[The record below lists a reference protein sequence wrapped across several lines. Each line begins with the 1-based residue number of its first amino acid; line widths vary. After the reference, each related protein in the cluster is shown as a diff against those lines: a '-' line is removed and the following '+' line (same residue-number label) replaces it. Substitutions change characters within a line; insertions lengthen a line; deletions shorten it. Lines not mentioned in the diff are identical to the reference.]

1 MPPQFSVQ
9 PFDKREAVSM
19 NAFALKYGNQSI
31 TLAQSKQL
39 IGVKLRQNDTDDAQ
53 AAVQRTLPES
63 SWKSEGILGGF
74 RLVSI
79 CNCALDADQAL
90 DQIRRD
96 ESVLVGT
103 HVFELSEGRGIF
115 VPTGELFVGFKLG
128 TSAELKEKVIRE
140 FGLKIKD
147 SRGREGFFVAVTPQS
162 PNPIKVAMNLQ
173 QRPFVS
179 IAQPDLASKGVI
191 KVLRLSSD
199 GLSAAQWHRRSIGFQ
214 RNPRIEFLGGAEQK
228 ISEVVS
234 RHMAALAER
243 SVTPRWHFTKVR
255 REPALLP
262 KPKLVTK
269 FDRLMNAN
277 EPQQAGRDDDSMR
290 RTPAPIVASV
300 MTAPTANTTS
310 TAGRSMG
317 RDDPPPA
324 GGTTPMIEIVM
335 GAATIRVPP
344 GADLPTLQA
353 VLHAVRSLP

>member
-1 MPPQFSVQ
+1 
-9 PFDKREAVSM
+9 M

-39 IGVKLRQNDTDDAQ
+39 IGVKLRQNKTDD

-63 SWKSEGILGGF
+63 TWKSEGLLGGF

-79 CNCALDADQAL
+79 CDCAVDADQAL

-140 FGLKIKD
+140 FGLKIKEA
-147 SRGREGFFVAVTPQS
+147 RGREGFFLAVTPQS
-162 PNPIKVAMNLQ
+162 PNPVKVAMNLQ

-191 KVLRLSSD
+191 KVLRLASD
-199 GLSAAQWHRRSIGFQ
+199 GLSAEQWHRRSVGFQ
-214 RNPRIEFLGGAEQK
+214 RSPQIELLDSADRQ
-228 ISEVVS
+228 ISDVVS
-234 RHMAALAER
+234 RHMATLTER
-243 SVTPRWHFTKVR
+243 SVSPRWHFSTR
-255 REPALLP
+255 SEGGRPLNGSIEAS
-262 KPKLVTK
+262 T
-269 FDRLMNAN
+269 R
-277 EPQQAGRDDDSMR
+277 QAGRDDDNGVR
-290 RTPAPIVASV
+290 RTPTPIVASV
-300 MTAPTANTTS
+300 MTAPTATTS
-310 TAGRSMG
+310 TPGRPIG
-317 RDDPPPA
+317 KDDPPPT

>member
-1 MPPQFSVQ
+1 
-9 PFDKREAVSM
+9 M

-39 IGVKLRQNDTDDAQ
+39 IGVKLRQNKTDAQ

-63 SWKSEGILGGF
+63 SWKSEGLLGGF

-79 CNCALDADQAL
+79 CDCAVDADQAL

-140 FGLKIKD
+140 FGLKIKEA
-147 SRGREGFFVAVTPQS
+147 RGRDGFFLAVTPQS
-162 PNPIKVAMNLQ
+162 PNPVKVAMNLQ

-191 KVLRLSSD
+191 KVLRLASD
-199 GLSAAQWHRRSIGFQ
+199 GLSAEQWHRRSIGFQ
-214 RNPRIEFLGGAEQK
+214 RPPRVELLGGAERK
-228 ISEVVS
+228 ISDVVS
-234 RHMAALAER
+234 RHMAALTER
-243 SVTPRWHFTKVR
+243 SVSPRWHFST
-255 REPALLP
+255 
-262 KPKLVTK
+262 
-269 FDRLMNAN
+269 RLEGGFPVNGSIDVSKR
-277 EPQQAGRDDDSMR
+277 QAGRDDDNGVR
-290 RTPAPIVASV
+290 RTPTPIVATV
-300 MTAPTANTTS
+300 MTTPTPS
-310 TAGRSMG
+310 TAGRPIG
-317 RDDPPPA
+317 KDDPPPA
-324 GGTTPMIEIVM
+324 GRTTPMIEIVM

>member
-1 MPPQFSVQ
+1 
-9 PFDKREAVSM
+9 M

-39 IGVKLRQNDTDDAQ
+39 IGVKLKQNKTDDAQ

-63 SWKSEGILGGF
+63 SWKSEGLLGGF

-79 CNCALDADQAL
+79 CDCAVDADQAL

-140 FGLKIKD
+140 FGLKIKEA
-147 SRGREGFFVAVTPQS
+147 RGRDGFFLAVTPQS
-162 PNPIKVAMNLQ
+162 PNPVKVAMNLQ

-191 KVLRLSSD
+191 KVLRLASD
-199 GLSAAQWHRRSIGFQ
+199 GLSAEQWHRRSIGFQ
-214 RNPRIEFLGGAEQK
+214 RSPRIEFLGGAQRK
-228 ISEVVS
+228 ISDTVA
-234 RHMAALAER
+234 RHMAALTER
-243 SVTPRWHFTKVR
+243 SVAPHWHFSARPEGGLQLNGSTDASKR
-255 REPALLP
+255 
-262 KPKLVTK
+262 
-269 FDRLMNAN
+269 
-277 EPQQAGRDDDSMR
+277 QAGRDDDNGMR
-290 RTPAPIVASV
+290 RTPTPIVATV
-300 MTAPTANTTS
+300 MTTPTTS
-310 TAGRSMG
+310 TAGRPIG
-317 RDDPPPA
+317 KDDPPPT

>member
-1 MPPQFSVQ
+1 
-9 PFDKREAVSM
+9 M

-39 IGVKLRQNDTDDAQ
+39 IGIKLRQNKADD

-63 SWKSEGILGGF
+63 SWKSEGLLGGF

-79 CNCALDADQAL
+79 CDCAVDADQAL

-140 FGLKIKD
+140 FGLKIKEA
-147 SRGREGFFVAVTPQS
+147 RGRDGFFLAVTPQS

-199 GLSAAQWHRRSIGFQ
+199 GLSAEQWHRRSIGFQ
-214 RNPRIEFLGGAEQK
+214 RSPKIQFLGGAERK
-228 ISEVVS
+228 ISDVVS
-234 RHMAALAER
+234 RHMAALTER
-243 SVTPRWHFTKVR
+243 SVSTRWHFSRVKR
-255 REPALLP
+255 LPELLP
-262 KPKLVTK
+262 TPGVVCKP
-269 FDRLMNAN
+269 R
-277 EPQQAGRDDDSMR
+277 QAGRDDDSVR
-290 RTPAPIVASV
+290 RTPAPVAATV
-300 MTAPTANTTS
+300 MTAPTATVS
-310 TAGRSMG
+310 TAGRPIG
-317 RDDPPPA
+317 KDDPPPA

>member
-1 MPPQFSVQ
+1 
-9 PFDKREAVSM
+9 M

-39 IGVKLRQNDTDDAQ
+39 IGVKLRQNKTGDAQ

-63 SWKSEGILGGF
+63 SLKSEGILGGF

-79 CNCALDADQAL
+79 CDCAVDADQAL

-96 ESVLVGT
+96 ESILVGT

-140 FGLKIKD
+140 FGLKIKEA
-147 SRGREGFFVAVTPQS
+147 RGREGFFLAVTPQS

-199 GLSAAQWHRRSIGFQ
+199 GLSAEQWHRRSIEFQ
-214 RNPRIEFLGGAEQK
+214 RNPQVEFLGGAELK
-228 ISEVVS
+228 ISDVVS
-234 RHMAALAER
+234 RHMAALTER
-243 SVTPRWHFTKVR
+243 SVSTRWHFSKIR
-255 REPALLP
+255 RMPELFPTP
-262 KPKLVTK
+262 GVDRKPGVVTDASK
-269 FDRLMNAN
+269 PR
-277 EPQQAGRDDDSMR
+277 QAGRDDDGVR
-290 RTPAPIVASV
+290 RTPTPIVSTV
-300 MTAPTANTTS
+300 MTAPTATVS
-310 TAGRSMG
+310 TAGRPIG
-317 RDDPPPA
+317 KDDPPPA

>member
-1 MPPQFSVQ
+1 VQ
-9 PFDKREAVSM
+9 PFDKREAASM

-39 IGVKLRQNDTDDAQ
+39 IGVKLRQNNDAQ

-63 SWKSEGILGGF
+63 NWKSEGLLGGF

-79 CNCALDADQAL
+79 CNCAVDADQAL

-140 FGLKIKD
+140 FGLKIKEA
-147 SRGREGFFVAVTPQS
+147 RGRDGFFLAVTPQS

-173 QRPFVS
+173 QRSFVS

-191 KVLRLSSD
+191 KVLRLASD
-199 GLSAAQWHRRSIGFQ
+199 GLSAEQWHRRSVGFQ
-214 RNPRIEFLGGAEQK
+214 RSPKIELLGAPERK
-228 ISEVVS
+228 ISDAVS
-234 RHMAALAER
+234 RHMAALTER
-243 SVTPRWHFTKVR
+243 SASARWRFGTGLEAGRQLNGSIDISKW
-255 REPALLP
+255 
-262 KPKLVTK
+262 
-269 FDRLMNAN
+269 
-277 EPQQAGRDDDSMR
+277 QAGRDDDNGMR
-290 RTPAPIVASV
+290 RTPTPIVTNV
-300 MTAPTANTTS
+300 MTPPTATTP
-310 TAGRSMG
+310 TAGRPIG
-317 RDDPPPA
+317 KDDPPPT

>member
-1 MPPQFSVQ
+1 MTKRRTSPQFFVQ
-9 PFDKREAVSM
+9 PFDKREASSM

-31 TLAQSKQL
+31 TIAQSKQL
-39 IGVKLRQNDTDDAQ
+39 IGVKLRQNKTEDAQ

-79 CNCALDADQAL
+79 CDRALDADQAL

-103 HVFELSEGRGIF
+103 HVFEISEGRGIF

-140 FGLKIKD
+140 FGLKIKEA
-147 SRGREGFFVAVTPQS
+147 RGREGFFLAVTPQS
-162 PNPIKVAMNLQ
+162 PNPVKVAMNLQ
-173 QRPFVS
+173 QKPFVS

-214 RNPRIEFLGGAEQK
+214 RNPRIEFLGGAERK

-234 RHMAALAER
+234 RHMAALTDR
-243 SVTPRWHFTKVR
+243 SIAPRWHFSKVTC
-255 REPALLP
+255 EPKLLP
-262 KPKLVTK
+262 KPRLVAEL
-269 FDRLMNAN
+269 DRMAN
-277 EPQQAGRDDDSMR
+277 GSEPRQA
-290 RTPAPIVASV
+290 
-300 MTAPTANTTS
+300 
-310 TAGRSMG
+310 
-317 RDDPPPA
+317 
-324 GGTTPMIEIVM
+324 
-335 GAATIRVPP
+335 
-344 GADLPTLQA
+344 
-353 VLHAVRSLP
+353 

>member
-1 MPPQFSVQ
+1 
-9 PFDKREAVSM
+9 M

-39 IGVKLRQNDTDDAQ
+39 IGVKLRQNKTDA

-63 SWKSEGILGGF
+63 SWKSEGLLGGF

-79 CNCALDADQAL
+79 CDCAVDADQAL

-140 FGLKIKD
+140 FGLKIKEA
-147 SRGREGFFVAVTPQS
+147 RGRDGFFLAVTPQS

-191 KVLRLSSD
+191 KVLRLAS
-199 GLSAAQWHRRSIGFQ
+199 GLSAEQWHRRSIGFQ
-214 RNPRIEFLGGAEQK
+214 RNAPVELLGGAERK
-228 ISEVVS
+228 ISDVVS
-234 RHMAALAER
+234 RHMAALTER
-243 SVTPRWHFTKVR
+243 SVSPRWHFSTRLEGGLQVNGLIDVSR
-255 REPALLP
+255 R
-262 KPKLVTK
+262 
-269 FDRLMNAN
+269 
-277 EPQQAGRDDDSMR
+277 QAGRDDDNGVR

-300 MTAPTANTTS
+300 MTAPTATTS
-310 TAGRSMG
+310 TPGRPIG
-317 RDDPPPA
+317 KDDPPPT

>member
-1 MPPQFSVQ
+1 MQR
-9 PFDKREAVSM
+9 FDKREAASM

-39 IGVKLRQNDTDDAQ
+39 IGVKLRQNKTDD

-63 SWKSEGILGGF
+63 TWKSEGLLGGF

-79 CNCALDADQAL
+79 CDCAVDADQAL

-103 HVFELSEGRGIF
+103 HVFELAEGRGIF

-140 FGLKIKD
+140 FGLKIKEA
-147 SRGREGFFVAVTPQS
+147 RGREGFFLAVTPQS
-162 PNPIKVAMNLQ
+162 PNPVKVAMNLQ

-191 KVLRLSSD
+191 KVLRLASD
-199 GLSAAQWHRRSIGFQ
+199 GLSAEQWHRRSVGFQ
-214 RNPRIEFLGGAEQK
+214 RSPQIELLDSADRQ
-228 ISEVVS
+228 ISDVVS
-234 RHMAALAER
+234 RHMATLTER
-243 SVTPRWHFTKVR
+243 SVSPRWHFSTR
-255 REPALLP
+255 SEGGRPLNGSIEAS
-262 KPKLVTK
+262 T
-269 FDRLMNAN
+269 R
-277 EPQQAGRDDDSMR
+277 QAGRDDDNGVR
-290 RTPAPIVASV
+290 RTPTPIVASV
-300 MTAPTANTTS
+300 MTAPTATTS
-310 TAGRSMG
+310 TPGRPIG
-317 RDDPPPA
+317 KDDPPPT

>member
-1 MPPQFSVQ
+1 MNKRRMPPQFFLQ
-9 PFDKREAVSM
+9 PFDKREAASM

-39 IGVKLRQNDTDDAQ
+39 IGVKPRQNKTEDAQ

-63 SWKSEGILGGF
+63 SWKSEGLLGGF

-79 CNCALDADQAL
+79 CDCAVDADQAL

-140 FGLKIKD
+140 FGLKVKEA
-147 SRGREGFFVAVTPQS
+147 RGRDGFFLAVTPQS
-162 PNPIKVAMNLQ
+162 PNPVKVAMNLQ

-191 KVLRLSSD
+191 KVLRLASD
-199 GLSAAQWHRRSIGFQ
+199 GLSAEQWHRRSIGFQ
-214 RNPRIEFLGGAEQK
+214 RSPRIEVLGGAERK
-228 ISEVVS
+228 ITAVVS
-234 RHMAALAER
+234 RQLTALTER
-243 SVTPRWHFTKVR
+243 SVSPHWHFSARPEGGLQLNGST
-255 REPALLP
+255 
-262 KPKLVTK
+262 
-269 FDRLMNAN
+269 NASTR
-277 EPQQAGRDDDSMR
+277 QAGRDDENGVR

-300 MTAPTANTTS
+300 MTAPTTTS
-310 TAGRSMG
+310 PAGRPIG
-317 RDDPPPA
+317 KDDPPPT

>member
-1 MPPQFSVQ
+1 MPPKFFVQ
-9 PFDKREAVSM
+9 PFDKREAASM

-39 IGVKLRQNDTDDAQ
+39 IGVKLRQNKVDD

-63 SWKSEGILGGF
+63 SWKSEGLLGGF

-79 CNCALDADQAL
+79 CDRAVDADRAL

-103 HVFELSEGRGIF
+103 HVFELPEGRGIF

-140 FGLKIKD
+140 FGLKIKEA
-147 SRGREGFFVAVTPQS
+147 RGRDGFFLAVTPQS

-173 QRPFVS
+173 QRSFVS

-191 KVLRLSSD
+191 KVLRLASD
-199 GLSAAQWHRRSIGFQ
+199 GLSAEQWHRRSIGFQ
-214 RNPRIEFLGGAEQK
+214 RSPRIELLGGAERK
-228 ISEVVS
+228 ISDTVA
-234 RHMAALAER
+234 RHMAALTER
-243 SVTPRWHFTKVR
+243 SVSPHWHFSARPEGGLQLNGSTDASKR
-255 REPALLP
+255 
-262 KPKLVTK
+262 
-269 FDRLMNAN
+269 
-277 EPQQAGRDDDSMR
+277 QAGRDDDNGVR
-290 RTPAPIVASV
+290 RTPTPIVTSV
-300 MTAPTANTTS
+300 MTAPTVTTP
-310 TAGRSMG
+310 TAGRPIG
-317 RDDPPPA
+317 KDDPPPT
-324 GGTTPMIEIVM
+324 GRTTPMIEIIM

>member
-1 MPPQFSVQ
+1 MPPQFFLQ
-9 PFDKREAVSM
+9 PFDKREAASM

-39 IGVKLRQNDTDDAQ
+39 IGVKPRQNKTEDAQ

-63 SWKSEGILGGF
+63 SWKSEGLLGGF

-79 CNCALDADQAL
+79 CDCAVDVDQAL

-140 FGLKIKD
+140 FGLKIKEA
-147 SRGREGFFVAVTPQS
+147 RGRDGFFLAVTPQS
-162 PNPIKVAMNLQ
+162 PNPVKVAMTLQ

-191 KVLRLSSD
+191 KVLRLASD
-199 GLSAAQWHRRSIGFQ
+199 GLSAEQWHRRSIGFQ
-214 RNPRIEFLGGAEQK
+214 RTPPIELRGAERK
-228 ISEVVS
+228 IGDAVS
-234 RHMAALAER
+234 RQMATLTER
-243 SVTPRWHFTKVR
+243 SVSPRWHFST
-255 REPALLP
+255 
-262 KPKLVTK
+262 
-269 FDRLMNAN
+269 RLEGGLQVNGSIDASTR
-277 EPQQAGRDDDSMR
+277 QAGRDDDNGVR
-290 RTPAPIVASV
+290 RTPTPIVASV
-300 MTAPTANTTS
+300 MTAPTTTTS
-310 TAGRSMG
+310 TAGRPIG
-317 RDDPPPA
+317 KDDPPPT
-324 GGTTPMIEIVM
+324 GGTTPMIEIIM

>member
-1 MPPQFSVQ
+1 
-9 PFDKREAVSM
+9 M

-39 IGVKLRQNDTDDAQ
+39 IGVKLRQNKTDD
-53 AAVQRTLPES
+53 AAVQRTLPER
-63 SWKSEGILGGF
+63 SWKSEGLLGGF

-79 CNCALDADQAL
+79 CDRAVDADQAL

-128 TSAELKEKVIRE
+128 TSAELKETVIRE
-140 FGLKIKD
+140 FGLKIKEA
-147 SRGREGFFVAVTPQS
+147 RGRDGFFLAVTPQS
-162 PNPIKVAMNLQ
+162 PNPVKVALNLQ

-191 KVLRLSSD
+191 KVLRLASD
-199 GLSAAQWHRRSIGFQ
+199 GLSAEQWHRRSIGFQ
-214 RNPRIEFLGGAEQK
+214 RNPKIEVLGGAERK
-228 ISEVVS
+228 FSDAVS
-234 RHMAALAER
+234 RHMAALTER
-243 SVTPRWHFTKVR
+243 SVSPHWHFST
-255 REPALLP
+255 
-262 KPKLVTK
+262 
-269 FDRLMNAN
+269 RLGGGLQVNGSTDASTR
-277 EPQQAGRDDDSMR
+277 QAGRDDDNGVR

-300 MTAPTANTTS
+300 MTAPTTS
-310 TAGRSMG
+310 TAGRPIG
-317 RDDPPPA
+317 KDDPPPT
-324 GGTTPMIEIVM
+324 GGKTPMIEIVM

>member
-1 MPPQFSVQ
+1 
-9 PFDKREAVSM
+9 M

-39 IGVKLRQNDTDDAQ
+39 IGVKLRQNKTDD
-53 AAVQRTLPES
+53 AAVQRTLPER
-63 SWKSEGILGGF
+63 SWKSEGLLGGF

-79 CNCALDADQAL
+79 CDCAVDADQAL

-140 FGLKIKD
+140 FGLKIKEA
-147 SRGREGFFVAVTPQS
+147 RGRDGFCLAVTPQS
-162 PNPIKVAMNLQ
+162 PNPIKVAINLQ

-191 KVLRLSSD
+191 KVLRLASD
-199 GLSAAQWHRRSIGFQ
+199 GLSAEQWHRRSIGFQ
-214 RNPRIEFLGGAEQK
+214 RTPPVEFLGGAERK
-228 ISEVVS
+228 ISDVVS
-234 RHMAALAER
+234 RHMAALTER
-243 SVTPRWHFTKVR
+243 SVSPRWHFST
-255 REPALLP
+255 
-262 KPKLVTK
+262 
-269 FDRLMNAN
+269 RLEGGLQVNGSIDVGKR
-277 EPQQAGRDDDSMR
+277 QAGRDDDNGVR
-290 RTPAPIVASV
+290 RTPTPIVASV
-300 MTAPTANTTS
+300 MTAPTPTTS
-310 TAGRSMG
+310 TAGRPIG
-317 RDDPPPA
+317 KDDPPPT
-324 GGTTPMIEIVM
+324 GGTTPMIEIIM